1 MKYTTATTE
10 QRAGQVTSD
19 GKPLAPNPPD
29 DNGDW
34 QLIGLHTFMRYTPSR
49 IASEPDR
56 LSLFAA
62 TTEWFIHFYWQR
74 QTS

>member
-29 DNGDW
+29 DSGEW
-34 QLIGLHTFMRYTPSR
+34 QLIGLHTFMRYEPIMPTP
-49 IASEPDR
+49 
-56 LSLFAA
+56 LS
-62 TTEWFIHFYWQR
+62 TIPGISYSCEWFIHFYWQR